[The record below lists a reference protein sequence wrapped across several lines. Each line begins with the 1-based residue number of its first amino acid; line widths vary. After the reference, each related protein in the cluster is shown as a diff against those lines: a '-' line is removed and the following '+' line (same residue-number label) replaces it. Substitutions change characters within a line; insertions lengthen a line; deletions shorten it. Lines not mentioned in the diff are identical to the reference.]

1 MRKAKRDTYKA
12 RSEILVK
19 KAEEIVTITGCEAFV
34 DIVPT
39 WQRGKHW
46 SYRSPGYSNENIPTQ
61 NSSVIEGNSLQAST
75 PHFTPQK
82 RQPKSRKEETDPEV
96 CWICHVRYESLA
108 DIEMDSPWLNC
119 AKECN
124 WWVHARCVGV
134 FYANSDRGEKHF
146 RGYWILEFC
155 NFLNNWKIN

>member
-1 MRKAKRDTYKA
+1 MKNGKIDTKTLRTRKAKRDTYKA

-19 KAEEIVTITGCEAFV
+19 KAEEIVNITGCEAFV

-61 NSSVIEGNSLQAST
+61 NSSAIEGNSLQAST

-82 RQPKSRKEETDPEV
+82 RQPKSRKEETD
-96 CWICHVRYESLA
+96 
-108 DIEMDSPWLNC
+108 LNC

-124 WWVHARCVGV
+124 LWVHARCVGV
-134 FYANSDRGEKHF
+134 FYANSNRGRSTFAGIEFWSSAIFWTTEKLTKCETKYF
-146 RGYWILEFC
+146 
-155 NFLNNWKIN
+155 